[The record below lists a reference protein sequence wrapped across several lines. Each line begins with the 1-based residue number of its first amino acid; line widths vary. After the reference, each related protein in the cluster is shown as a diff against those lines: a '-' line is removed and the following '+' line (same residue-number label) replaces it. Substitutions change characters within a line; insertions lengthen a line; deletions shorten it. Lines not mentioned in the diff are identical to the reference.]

1 MIIGINPFPML
12 IPSRISQEQRRAYWT
27 EQLERAHDFM
37 HRALSYP
44 VQECGE
50 PMVALEPAAR
60 EFSGF
65 YLVELLRSRLGALGA
80 KATTGC

>member
-1 MIIGINPFPML
+1 
-12 IPSRISQEQRRAYWT
+12 
-27 EQLERAHDFM
+27 M

-60 EFSGF
+60 GFSGF

>member
-1 MIIGINPFPML
+1 
-12 IPSRISQEQRRAYWT
+12 
-27 EQLERAHDFM
+27 M

-44 VQECGE
+44 VQERGE
-50 PMVALEPAAR
+50 PMVALEPAPR